1 MYLFTMEIPI
11 TDSKNATIA
20 KNGIQAERGICLQQ
34 DVKEALEA
42 FFESPIRTI
51 TQVHGKKNDLT
62 IEFENG
68 VKTTL
73 QNKDGGGGRG
83 WSVDRRPLDRFHVKA
98 LNTLLMSLCIM
109 KGKGTDRPIVP
120 GTVSKD
126 VLNMC
131 VLGDEPPAYFTHTT
145 SNKRSKRIET
155 MGICSTDTLMDFMN
169 GGVYETMVP
178 KRTCVHLS
186 PNCYLQRKGGGKTDS
201 RPDDIQMKI
210 TSTGGMMALFRPIFP
225 KP

>member
-1 MYLFTMEIPI
+1 MIKMP

-20 KNGIQAERGICLQQ
+20 KNGVQAERGICQQQ

-42 FFESPIRTI
+42 FFGSPIRTI
-51 TQVHGKKNDLT
+51 TQVHGKKSDLN
-62 IEFENG
+62 IGFENG

-83 WSVDRRPLDRFHVKA
+83 WSVDRRSLDGFNVKA
-98 LNTLLMSLCIM
+98 LNTLLTSLCIM

-126 VLNMC
+126 VLKMC
-131 VLGDEPPAYFTHTT
+131 MLGDEPPAYFTHTT
-145 SNKRSKRIET
+145 SNKLSKRIET
-155 MGICSTDTLMDFMN
+155 MGICSTDALMDFMN
-169 GGVYETMVP
+169 GGVYENMVP

-186 PNCYLQRKGGGKTDS
+186 PNCYLQRKGGGKTDG

-210 TSTGGMMALFRPIFP
+210 TSKGGMMSLFRPIFP